1 MRGNSSSFAHV
12 FMSDFAMWKPTLF
25 ETNHFETNKFERI
38 RFGKNRNKRS
48 FVISFL
54 KEAAMSIGRAKKDK
68 QLMCRC
74 VLRGKGKLGS
84 VISVFAEL
92 FSRRFDG
99 VCGRF
104 F

>member
-1 MRGNSSSFAHV
+1 M
-12 FMSDFAMWKPTLF
+12 PTRKVGKI
-25 ETNHFETNKFERI
+25 ET
-38 RFGKNRNKRS
+38 
-48 FVISFL
+48 
-54 KEAAMSIGRAKKDK
+54 K
-68 QLMCRC
+68 QQRQLTLLGVC